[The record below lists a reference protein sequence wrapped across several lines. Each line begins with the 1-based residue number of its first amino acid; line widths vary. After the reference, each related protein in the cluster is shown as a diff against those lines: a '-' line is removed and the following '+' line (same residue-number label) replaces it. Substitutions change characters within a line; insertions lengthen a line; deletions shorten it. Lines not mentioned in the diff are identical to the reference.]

1 MDRWPCIVIGLGA
14 MGSSTLRELAHRGVA
29 ALGIERFTPGHA
41 HGSSHGGSRVVRCAY
56 FEHPDYVPLLTRSI
70 ALWHRL
76 ESARGRRLLHRTGI
90 LLAGKPGSE
99 VVRGSVS
106 SARLHGLAY
115 EGLNARMAN
124 ERFPMFA
131 LPPMFEA
138 MLEPETGYVRPE
150 WAVEDSVADARE
162 HGATV
167 MDHTVVSAIHART
180 DGVTIET
187 DRGEFISDRAVVTV
201 GPWCERLVPWPKAPV
216 RVSRQVLAWIAPEDP
231 SACAEGVL
239 PTFCIDAP
247 EGFLYG
253 CPIAADQPEPAG
265 LKVAWHIV
273 GETVD
278 PDEPIAPATAA
289 EGDSIAEG
297 IARYVPGCRGRV
309 TSMRTCLYSNSPD
322 GHFLIGPW
330 GDSGRV
336 TVASGFSG
344 HGFKFMPVL
353 GEALADLAIKGATR
367 LPIGFLSPS
376 RLG

>member
-1 MDRWPCIVIGLGA
+1 MGA
-14 MGSSTLRELAHRGVA
+14 STLRELAHRGTKV
-29 ALGIERFTPGHA
+29 LGLERFVPGHG

-70 ALWHRL
+70 ELWHRL
-76 ESARGRRLLHRTGI
+76 ESVRGRRLLHRTGV

-99 VVRGSVS
+99 VVRGSLS
-106 SARLHGLAY
+106 SARLHGLAC
-115 EGLNARMAN
+115 EALDGRMVN
-124 ERFPMFA
+124 ERYPMFG
-131 LPPMFEA
+131 LPAPFEA
-138 MLEPETGYVRPE
+138 MFEPDTGFVRPE
-150 WAVEDSVADARE
+150 WAVEDSVADAVE

-167 MDHTVVSAIHART
+167 MDRTTVLAVHPRR

-187 DRGEFISDRAVVTV
+187 DRGEILAERVVVTV
-201 GPWCERLVPWPKAPV
+201 GPWCERLVPWANAPV
-216 RVSRQVLAWIAPEDP
+216 RVSRQVIVWIDP
-231 SACAEGVL
+231 DDPAACAEGRL

-253 CPIAADQPEPAG
+253 CPIAADQPDPAG

-273 GETVD
+273 GDTVD
-278 PDEPIAPATAA
+278 PEAPIAPPTEA
-289 EGDSIAEG
+289 EGESVAAAIG
-297 IARYVPGCRGRV
+297 RYAPGCRGRV
-309 TSMRTCLYSNSPD
+309 SAMRTCLYSNSPD

-353 GEALADLAIKGATR
+353 GEALADLTLNGSTT
-367 LPIGFLSPS
+367 LPIGFLSPR
-376 RLG
+376 RLIQPIG

>member
-1 MDRWPCIVIGLGA
+1 MGA
-14 MGSSTLRELAHRGVA
+14 STLRELAHRGA
-29 ALGIERFTPGHA
+29 GALGIDRFVPGHA

-70 ALWHRL
+70 SLWHRL
-76 ESARGRRLLHRTGI
+76 ESARGRRLLHRTDV

-106 SARLHGLAY
+106 SACLHGLAY
-115 EGLNARMAN
+115 EGLNARMVN
-124 ERFPMFA
+124 TRYPMFR

-138 MLEPETGYVRPE
+138 MLEPETGFVRPE
-150 WAVEDSVADARE
+150 WAVEDSVADAVE

-167 MDHTVVSAIHART
+167 MDRTTVAAIHARP

-187 DRGEFISDRAVVTV
+187 DRGEILAERVVVTV
-201 GPWCERLVPWPKAPV
+201 GPWCERLVPWANAPV
-216 RVSRQVLAWIAPEDP
+216 RVSRQVIVWLDP
-231 SACAEGVL
+231 DDPVSCTEGCL

-253 CPIAADQPEPAG
+253 CPMTADQPAPAG

-278 PDEPIAPATAA
+278 PDGPIAPPTEA
-289 EGDSIAEG
+289 EGESVASAL
-297 IARYVPGCRGRV
+297 ARYVPGCRGRV
-309 TSMRTCLYSNSPD
+309 AAMRTCLYSNSPD

-353 GEALADLAIKGATR
+353 GEALADLALRGSTR
-367 LPIGFLSPS
+367 LPIGFLSAGRFS
-376 RLG
+376 

>member
-1 MDRWPCIVIGLGA
+1 MDRWPCVVIGLGA
-14 MGSSTLRELAHRGVA
+14 MGASTLRELAHRGA
-29 ALGIERFTPGHA
+29 GALGIDRFVPGHA

-70 ALWHRL
+70 SLWHRL
-76 ESARGRRLLHRTGI
+76 ESARGRRLLHRTDV

-115 EGLNARMAN
+115 EGLNARMVN
-124 ERFPMFA
+124 TRYPMFR

-138 MLEPETGYVRPE
+138 MLEPETGFVRPE
-150 WAVEDSVADARE
+150 WAVEDSVADAVE

-167 MDHTVVSAIHART
+167 MDRTTVAAIHARP

-187 DRGEFISDRAVVTV
+187 DRGEILAERVVVTV
-201 GPWCERLVPWPKAPV
+201 GPWCERLVPWANAPV
-216 RVSRQVLAWIAPEDP
+216 RVSRQVIVWLDP
-231 SACAEGVL
+231 DDPVSCTEGCL

-253 CPIAADQPEPAG
+253 CPMTADQPAPAG

-278 PDEPIAPATAA
+278 PDGPIAPPTEA
-289 EGDSIAEG
+289 EGESVASAL
-297 IARYVPGCRGRV
+297 ARYVPGCRGRV
-309 TSMRTCLYSNSPD
+309 AAMRTCLYSNSPD

-353 GEALADLAIKGATR
+353 GEALADLALRGSTR
-367 LPIGFLSPS
+367 LPIGFLSPGRFS
-376 RLG
+376 